1 MLTAGESESSLD
13 SHEVLIIFNQY
24 VDEPGVLQTQIKSNS
39 CTFFLNLKNVMKKTN
54 RFNVIYET
62 KNRRKMS
69 NIIRNFSVGVV
80 SVFRGQYSKEC
91 SDDALPIP
99 FLRNA
104 VM

>member
-1 MLTAGESESSLD
+1 
-13 SHEVLIIFNQY
+13 
-24 VDEPGVLQTQIKSNS
+24 
-39 CTFFLNLKNVMKKTN
+39 MKQTN
-54 RFNVIYET
+54 RANVIYET

-69 NIIRNFSVGVV
+69 NTIRNFSVGVV
-80 SVFRGQYSKEC
+80 SVSIGQYPTEC